1 MVLFAR
7 NLDTMSTLLGKATG
21 IPSFAQDA
29 AELSHLIN
37 RHMWDPGRQFY
48 FDLTLEGQR
57 APIKTVA
64 GFWPLLAQVASPA
77 QGRTLVKELSN
88 PDSFGRMHRVPTLSA
103 DSSGYDSKGG
113 YWRGAVWAP
122 TDTMVIRGLENYGYR
137 ELARQIVL
145 NHMEMLGKVFQQTG
159 TIWENYA
166 PDAVAPG
173 HPAKKDFVGWSGIG
187 PIMYLLEYAVGLQA
201 NAPKNKLTW
210 DLRSDQRVGC
220 ERFRFNGHL
229 VTLAAKPADGRGRQ
243 ISITSDGGF
252 RLQVKRHG
260 TSKVIEVH
268 AGEQQFTLR

>member
-1 MVLFAR
+1 MAG
-7 NLDTMSTLLGKATG
+7 LLGKTTDAKR
-21 IPSFAQDA
+21 FAHEA
-29 AELSHLIN
+29 GELSRVIN
-37 RHMWDPGRQFY
+37 REMWNPNRQFY
-48 FDLTLEGQR
+48 FDLTIEGQR

-64 GFWPLLAQVASPA
+64 GFWPLLGQVASSA
-77 QGRTLVKELSN
+77 QARSLVKELNN
-88 PDSFGRMHRVPTLSA
+88 PDSFARMHRVPTLSA
-103 DSSGYDSKGG
+103 DSPGYDTKGG

-137 ELARQIVL
+137 ELARQISL
-145 NHMEMLGKVFQQTG
+145 NHLEMLGRVFKETG

-187 PIMYLLEYAVGLQA
+187 PIMYLLEYAIGLQPD
-201 NAPKNKLTW
+201 APKNKLTW

-229 VTLAAKPADGRGRQ
+229 VSLAAEPAGEPRRFQ
-243 ISITSDGGF
+243 ISITSDGSF

-260 TSKVIEVH
+260 TSKTIEVH
-268 AGEQQFTLR
+268 SGEQQFALP